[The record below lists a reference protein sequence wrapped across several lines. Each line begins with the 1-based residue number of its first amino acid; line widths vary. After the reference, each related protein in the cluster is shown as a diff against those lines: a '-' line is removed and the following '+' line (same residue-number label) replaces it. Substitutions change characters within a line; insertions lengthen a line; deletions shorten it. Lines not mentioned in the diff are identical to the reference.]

1 MRRSRHNM
9 NKKLDRPI
17 ENFPELPGYFSRL
30 MLEQFN
36 GSQLILLIQTYGA
49 LQVEARLNGE
59 PTEVGF
65 VQQ

>member
-1 MRRSRHNM
+1 MKR
-9 NKKLDRPI
+9 LDLPK
-17 ENFPELPGYFSRL
+17 ENYPELPGYFSKI

-36 GSQLILLIQTYGA
+36 GQQLILLIQTYGA

-59 PTEVGF
+59 PSEVGF